1 MVLAFM
7 AVMTLTAIE
16 LMVVIIM
23 TLKLGKMLVNRMQN
37 GVSINF

>member
-37 GVSINF
+37 RVSINF